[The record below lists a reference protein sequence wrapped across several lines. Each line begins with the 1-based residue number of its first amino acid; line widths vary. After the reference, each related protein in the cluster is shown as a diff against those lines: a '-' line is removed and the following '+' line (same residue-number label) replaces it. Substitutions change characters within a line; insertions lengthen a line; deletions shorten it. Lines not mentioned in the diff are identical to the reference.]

1 MDFAI
6 FVPIM
11 GGLALG
17 IAFGALALATNF
29 CAMGAIT
36 DLLLMGD
43 GRRLR
48 AWLLAAAVAILGTQ
62 ALGLIG
68 FVATAGSIYRGG
80 SALVLGSLLGAVV
93 FGFGMVL
100 AGGCVQ
106 RALVRSGAGSRK
118 APVVLLAAILGAGIV
133 ALLPGLPIPDW
144 PADATLPDILSRHSG
159 LAPDLATALCSLAAG
174 GGLLAVCLAS
184 RAFRGSPRDLAAG
197 LGIGGLVIG
206 GWIATRAADI
216 ETGSL
221 NFVLA
226 LTAET
231 NAFLIAAALGT
242 VLGAVLY
249 VAPGR
254 RFRVE
259 RFADRADLRLTAI
272 GGFLMGIGGAIAH
285 GCTIGQ
291 GVTGLSTLA
300 LGSVLAWIGLVL
312 GAWRGLRF
320 LESGKLTSVFGHD

>member
-1 MDFAI
+1 MEFI
-6 FVPIM
+6 ILVPIVS
-11 GGLALG
+11 GLALG
-17 IAFGALALATNF
+17 VAFGALALATNF

-36 DLLLMGD
+36 DQLLMGD

-62 ALGLIG
+62 ALGLAG
-68 FVATAGSIYRGG
+68 LVETAGSIYRGG
-80 SALVLGSLLGAVV
+80 TALVLCSLLGAVV

-106 RALVRSGAGSRK
+106 RALVRTGAGSRK
-118 APVVLLAAILGAGIV
+118 APVVLLAAILGAGAV

-144 PADATLPDILSRHSG
+144 PAKVTVPELLARHAG
-159 LAPDLATALCSLAAG
+159 LAPDFAG
-174 GGLLAVCLAS
+174 GAAALVAGGALLAICLAS
-184 RAFRGSPRDLAAG
+184 RAFRTSARDLAAG
-197 LGIGGLVIG
+197 IGIGGLVLG
-206 GWIATRAADI
+206 GWLATRPDGIA
-216 ETGSL
+216 EGSL
-221 NFVLA
+221 NFALA

-231 NAFLIAAALGT
+231 DAFLIAAALGT

-259 RFADRADLRLTAI
+259 RFADRADIRHTVL
-272 GGFLMGIGGAIAH
+272 GGFLMGVGGALAH
-285 GCTIGQ
+285 GGTIGQ

-300 LGSVLAWIGLVL
+300 LGSILAWIGLVL
-312 GAWRGLRF
+312 GAWRGLRY
-320 LESGKLTSVFGHD
+320 LESGKLFSVVNHD